1 MHIISTLLA
10 QVPQPCNSTLLMQNY
25 YLGNKVLKCIQ
36 VVIFP
41 LFANRRSILFENI
54 FNSGT
59 TFIDPVLT
67 FRTQGRI

>member
-1 MHIISTLLA
+1 MHIISTFLA
-10 QVPQPCNSTLLMQNY
+10 QVSQPCNSTLMQNY
-25 YLGNKVLKCIQ
+25 YPGNKVLKCIQ

-59 TFIDPVLT
+59 AFIDPVLT
-67 FRTQGRI
+67 FRTQDRI